1 MTERITMSPTSNNT
15 EPATARARLP
25 VSWWTVGLF
34 TLVLTAADGF
44 WATSLRGA
52 VGYIEAT
59 QQPFPDWLRYLAV
72 MLPIY
77 GAAVFGAL
85 WIAQRL
91 AGGRRRA
98 VRIVAAALLTVALTT
113 AIAVGQIALTATYDY
128 HSQANQLALMHH
140 LNAQSGVTYRVD
152 PGIVTPAAT
161 SGCSGLCS
169 SQQQTLAV
177 HVRAITLISAVLL
190 VTNAMLVLWALALRG
205 GRLWVSRRAAR
216 PSGTTET
223 EPRATVAAV

>member
-1 MTERITMSPTSNNT
+1 MSPTSNS
-15 EPATARARLP
+15 EHVTARARLP

-34 TLVLTAADGF
+34 ALLLTAADGF

-59 QQPFPDWLRYLAV
+59 QQPFSDWLRYLAV

-85 WIAQRL
+85 WLVQRL
-91 AGGRRRA
+91 AGGRRGV
-98 VRIVAAALLTVALTT
+98 VRIVAAALLAVALTT

-128 HSQANQLALMHH
+128 RTQANQLALMQH
-140 LNAQSGVTYRVD
+140 LHGQSGVTYRVD
-152 PGIVTPAAT
+152 PGTATPAAT

-169 SQQQTLAV
+169 SKQQTLAV
-177 HVRAITLISAVLL
+177 HIRAITLISAVLF
-190 VTNAMLVLWALALRG
+190 VTNSLLVLWALALRG
-205 GRLWVSRRAAR
+205 GRLWVRRRSAG
-216 PSGTTET
+216 P
-223 EPRATVAAV
+223 AAVVALEADQAAAVVA